1 MPKKYKNMEELNAEA
16 TLKYPDDPVAVQNYI
31 ENHMDQVEGV
41 DRPSDRNQADENAKS
56 TALKVAQDNAKA
68 VADAKEALEK
78 AKKSAQ
84 ESLVKTTKYGIRGL
98 GSYTPIDFNGGGNSV
113 NVAQPAAEP
122 LPTVTGSGGGG
133 EVLWAD
139 LVQQL
144 DNDPKKI
151 SRYLNENP
159 SYVAGE
165 KTKQG
170 MKDFGYEQDEN
181 GKWVNP
187 NEVVS
192 EPEQPKGEEDEDEEK
207 PTTDEGYKS
216 NVDIDNYFSKKGTM
230 PRSIWK
236 AWKDGYFGK
245 DINSKDAKEMR
256 NYFMLNSA
264 LNAIGNAIG
273 GFKSGLDNTEF
284 TPDKSLWQQKQ
295 AENVAQQTQRE
306 NEVLNRDVERTET
319 RADKIFDVET
329 QAEISNMWNSL
340 SDAQKQGFMDAKNAI
355 EKGDYGSAETLIR
368 NSMGKDEYAKWVKQ
382 FEDVKQQLSI
392 NADTRANTQLDY
404 MMRMGP
410 AGMMLQLLG
419 LFR

>member
-1 MPKKYKNMEELNAEA
+1 MGKKYKTQEELIAEA
-16 TLKYPDDPVAVQNYI
+16 KLKYPDDPVAVQNYI
-31 ENHMDQVEGV
+31 ENHSNQVAGV
-41 DRPSDRNQADENAKS
+41 ERAKDRNALDQKAADAGVEVAK
-56 TALKVAQDNAKA
+56 DNAAA
-68 VADAKEALEK
+68 VADAKAAMKEAK
-78 AKKSAQ
+78 NAAKG
-84 ESLVKTTKYGIRGL
+84 SLVGRTSFGTKAM
-98 GSYTPIDFNGGGNSV
+98 GSYTPINFNGGESPV
-113 NVAQPAAEP
+113 NAAQPAAEP
-122 LPTVTGSGGGG
+122 LPTVTGSGEGK
-133 EVLWAD
+133 EVLWSD

-144 DNDPKKI
+144 DNDPEKI
-151 SRYLNENP
+151 SRYLNENET
-159 SYVAGE
+159 YVPGE

-170 MKDFGYEQDEN
+170 MKDLGYIQDEN

-187 NEVVS
+187 NKPVS
-192 EPEQPKGEEDEDEEK
+192 EPEQSKDEEEK
-207 PTTDEGYKS
+207 PAKEEDYKS

-264 LNAIGNAIG
+264 LNAIGNTIG
-273 GFKSGLDNTEF
+273 GFRSGLNGNEF

-319 RADKIFDVET
+319 RADKIFDVGT

-340 SDAQKQGFMDAKNAI
+340 STAQKQGFMDAKNAL

-368 NSMGKDEYAKWVKQ
+368 NSMGQDEYAKWLKQ

-392 NADTRANTQLDY
+392 NADTRANTQLEY
-404 MMRMGP
+404 MMNMGP
-410 AGMMLQLLG
+410 VGMMLQLLG
-419 LFR
+419 MLR

>member
-1 MPKKYKNMEELNAEA
+1 MQRKKYKTQDELIAEA
-16 TLKYPDDPVAVQNYI
+16 KLKYPDDPVAVQNYI
-31 ENHMDQVEGV
+31 ENHSNQVEGV
-41 DRPSDRNQADENAKS
+41 DRAKDRNALDQKAADAGVEVAK
-56 TALKVAQDNAKA
+56 DNAAA
-68 VADAKEALEK
+68 VADAKAAMKEA
-78 AKKSAQ
+78 KSAAKG
-84 ESLVKTTKYGIRGL
+84 SLVGRTSFGTKAM
-98 GSYTPIDFNGGGNSV
+98 GSYTPINFNGGESPV
-113 NVAQPAAEP
+113 NAAQPAAEP
-122 LPTVTGSGGGG
+122 LPTVTGSGEGK
-133 EVLWAD
+133 EVLWSD

-144 DNDPKKI
+144 DNDPEKI
-151 SRYLNENP
+151 SRYLNENET
-159 SYVAGE
+159 YVPGE

-170 MKDFGYEQDEN
+170 MKDLGYIQDEN

-187 NEVVS
+187 NKPVS
-192 EPEQPKGEEDEDEEK
+192 EPEQPKGEEEK
-207 PTTDEGYKS
+207 PAKEEDYKS

-264 LNAIGNAIG
+264 LNAIGNTIG
-273 GFKSGLDNTEF
+273 GFRSGLNGNEF

-319 RADKIFDVET
+319 RADKIFDVGT
-329 QAEISNMWNSL
+329 QAELSNMWNSL
-340 SDAQKQGFMDAKNAI
+340 STAQKQGFMDAKNAL

-368 NSMGKDEYAKWVKQ
+368 NSMGQDEYAKWLKQ

-392 NADTRANTQLDY
+392 NADTRANTQLEY
-404 MMRMGP
+404 MMNMGP
-410 AGMMLQLLG
+410 VGMMLQLLG
-419 LFR
+419 MLR

>member
-1 MPKKYKNMEELNAEA
+1 MGKKYKTQEELIAEA
-16 TLKYPDDPVAVQNYI
+16 KLKYPDDPAAVQNYI
-31 ENHMDQVEGV
+31 ENHSNQVAGV
-41 DRPSDRNQADENAKS
+41 ERAKDRNALDQKAADAGVEVAK
-56 TALKVAQDNAKA
+56 DNAAA
-68 VADAKEALEK
+68 VADAKAAMKEAK
-78 AKKSAQ
+78 NAAKG
-84 ESLVKTTKYGIRGL
+84 SLVGRTSFGTKAM
-98 GSYTPIDFNGGGNSV
+98 GSYTPINFNGGESPV
-113 NVAQPAAEP
+113 NAAQPAAEP
-122 LPTVTGSGGGG
+122 LPTVTGSGEGK
-133 EVLWAD
+133 EVLWSD

-144 DNDPKKI
+144 DNDPEKI
-151 SRYLNENP
+151 SRYLNENET
-159 SYVAGE
+159 YVPGE

-170 MKDFGYEQDEN
+170 MKDLGYIQDEN

-187 NEVVS
+187 NKPVS
-192 EPEQPKGEEDEDEEK
+192 EPEQPKGEEEK
-207 PTTDEGYKS
+207 PTKEEDYKS

-264 LNAIGNAIG
+264 LNAIGNTIG
-273 GFKSGLDNTEF
+273 GFRSGLNGNEF

-319 RADKIFDVET
+319 RADKIFDVGT

-340 SDAQKQGFMDAKNAI
+340 STAQKQGFMDAKNAL

-368 NSMGKDEYAKWVKQ
+368 NSMGQDEYAKWLKQ

-392 NADTRANTQLDY
+392 NADTRANTQLEY
-404 MMRMGP
+404 MMNMGP
-410 AGMMLQLLG
+410 VGMMLQLLG
-419 LFR
+419 MLR

>member
-1 MPKKYKNMEELNAEA
+1 MQRKKYKTQDELIAEA
-16 TLKYPDDPVAVQNYI
+16 KLKYPDDPVAVQNYI
-31 ENHMDQVEGV
+31 ENHSNQVEGV
-41 DRPSDRNQADENAKS
+41 DRAKDRNALDQKAADAGVEVAK
-56 TALKVAQDNAKA
+56 DNAAA
-68 VADAKEALEK
+68 VADAKAAMKEAK
-78 AKKSAQ
+78 NAAKG
-84 ESLVKTTKYGIRGL
+84 SLVGRTSFGTKAM
-98 GSYTPIDFNGGGNSV
+98 GSYTPINFNGSESPV
-113 NVAQPAAEP
+113 NAAQPAAEP
-122 LPTVTGSGGGG
+122 LPIVTGSGEGK
-133 EVLWAD
+133 EVLWSD

-144 DNDPKKI
+144 DNDPEKI
-151 SRYLNENP
+151 SRYLNENET
-159 SYVAGE
+159 YVPGE

-170 MKDFGYEQDEN
+170 MKDLGYIQDEN

-187 NEVVS
+187 NKPVS
-192 EPEQPKGEEDEDEEK
+192 EPEQPKGEEEK
-207 PTTDEGYKS
+207 PAKEEDYKS

-264 LNAIGNAIG
+264 LNAIGNTIG
-273 GFKSGLDNTEF
+273 GFRSGLNGNEF

-319 RADKIFDVET
+319 RADKIFDVGT
-329 QAEISNMWNSL
+329 QAELSNMWNSL
-340 SDAQKQGFMDAKNAI
+340 STAQKQGFMDAKNAL

-368 NSMGKDEYAKWVKQ
+368 NSMGQDEYAKWLKQ

-392 NADTRANTQLDY
+392 NADARANTQLEY
-404 MMRMGP
+404 MMNMGP
-410 AGMMLQLLG
+410 VGMMLQLLG
-419 LFR
+419 MLR

>member
-1 MPKKYKNMEELNAEA
+1 MGKKYKTQEELIAEA
-16 TLKYPDDPVAVQNYI
+16 KLKYPDDPVAVQNYI
-31 ENHMDQVEGV
+31 ENHSNQVAGV
-41 DRPSDRNQADENAKS
+41 ERAKDRNALDQKAADAGVEVAK
-56 TALKVAQDNAKA
+56 DNAAA
-68 VADAKEALEK
+68 VADAKAAMKEAK
-78 AKKSAQ
+78 NAAKG
-84 ESLVKTTKYGIRGL
+84 SLVGKTSFGTKAM
-98 GSYTPIDFNGGGNSV
+98 GSYTPINFNGGESPV
-113 NVAQPAAEP
+113 NAAQPAAEP
-122 LPTVTGSGGGG
+122 LPTVTGSGEGK
-133 EVLWAD
+133 EVLWSD

-144 DNDPKKI
+144 DNDPEKI
-151 SRYLNENP
+151 SRYLNENET
-159 SYVAGE
+159 YVPGE

-170 MKDFGYEQDEN
+170 MKDLGYIQDEN

-187 NEVVS
+187 NKPVS
-192 EPEQPKGEEDEDEEK
+192 EPEQPKGGEEK
-207 PTTDEGYKS
+207 PAKEEDYKS

-264 LNAIGNAIG
+264 LNAIGNTIG
-273 GFKSGLDNTEF
+273 GFRSGLNGNEF

-319 RADKIFDVET
+319 RADKIFDVGT

-340 SDAQKQGFMDAKNAI
+340 STAQKQGFMDAKNAL

-368 NSMGKDEYAKWVKQ
+368 NSMGQDEYAKWLKQ

-392 NADTRANTQLDY
+392 NADTRANTQLEY
-404 MMRMGP
+404 MMNMGP
-410 AGMMLQLLG
+410 VGMMLQLLG
-419 LFR
+419 MLR

>member
-1 MPKKYKNMEELNAEA
+1 MGKKYKTQEELIAEA
-16 TLKYPDDPVAVQNYI
+16 KLKYPDDPVAVQNYI
-31 ENHMDQVEGV
+31 ENHSNQVAGV
-41 DRPSDRNQADENAKS
+41 ERAKDRNALDQKAADAGVEVAK
-56 TALKVAQDNAKA
+56 DNAAA
-68 VADAKEALEK
+68 VADAKAAMKEAK
-78 AKKSAQ
+78 NAAKG
-84 ESLVKTTKYGIRGL
+84 SLVGRTSFGTKAM
-98 GSYTPIDFNGGGNSV
+98 GSYTPINFNGGESPV
-113 NVAQPAAEP
+113 NAAQPAAEP
-122 LPTVTGSGGGG
+122 LPTVTGSGEGK
-133 EVLWAD
+133 EVLWSD

-144 DNDPKKI
+144 DNDPEKI
-151 SRYLNENP
+151 SRYLNENET
-159 SYVAGE
+159 YVPGE

-170 MKDFGYEQDEN
+170 MKDLGYIQDEN

-187 NEVVS
+187 NKLVS
-192 EPEQPKGEEDEDEEK
+192 EPEQSKDEEEK
-207 PTTDEGYKS
+207 PAKEEDYKS

-264 LNAIGNAIG
+264 LNAIGNTIG
-273 GFKSGLDNTEF
+273 GFRSGLNGNEF

-319 RADKIFDVET
+319 RADKIFDVGT

-340 SDAQKQGFMDAKNAI
+340 STAQKQGFMDAKNAL

-368 NSMGKDEYAKWVKQ
+368 NSMGQDEYAKWLKQ

-392 NADTRANTQLDY
+392 NADTRANTQLEY
-404 MMRMGP
+404 MMNMGP
-410 AGMMLQLLG
+410 VGMMLQLLG
-419 LFR
+419 ILR

>member
-1 MPKKYKNMEELNAEA
+1 MVKKYKTKDELIAEA
-16 TLKYPDDPVAVQNYI
+16 KLKYPDDPESVQRYI
-31 ENHMDQVEGV
+31 ENHEDQVEGV
-41 DRPSDRNQADENAKS
+41 DRGSDR
-56 TALKVAQDNAKA
+56 TALDQDAKDAGNDVAKDNAKA

-78 AKKSAQ
+78 AKKSAK
-84 ESLVKTTKYGIRGL
+84 ESLVNVKKYGIKGL

-113 NVAQPAAEP
+113 NVAQPASEP
-122 LPTVTGSGGGG
+122 LPTVTGSGEGG
-133 EVLWAD
+133 EVLWKD
-139 LVQQL
+139 LVEQL
-144 DNDPKKI
+144 DNNSKSI
-151 SRYLNENP
+151 ARYLNENP

-170 MKDFGYEQDEN
+170 MKEFGYEQDEN

-192 EPEQPKGEEDEDEEK
+192 EPEQPKGEEDEEK
-207 PTTDEGYKS
+207 PSTEENYKS

-264 LNAIGNAIG
+264 LNAISNAIG
-273 GFKSGLDNTEF
+273 GFKSGLDNSEF

-392 NADTRANTQLDY
+392 NADTRANTQLEY
-404 MMRMGP
+404 MMNMGP
-410 AGMMLQLLG
+410 AGMILQLLG

>member
-1 MPKKYKNMEELNAEA
+1 MGKKYKTQEELIAEA
-16 TLKYPDDPVAVQNYI
+16 KLKYPDDPVAVQNYI
-31 ENHMDQVEGV
+31 ENHSNQVAGV
-41 DRPSDRNQADENAKS
+41 ERAKDRNALDQKAADAGVEVAK
-56 TALKVAQDNAKA
+56 DNAAA
-68 VADAKEALEK
+68 VADAKAAMKEAK
-78 AKKSAQ
+78 DAAKG
-84 ESLVKTTKYGIRGL
+84 SLVGRTSFGTKAM
-98 GSYTPIDFNGGGNSV
+98 GSYTPINFNGGESPV
-113 NVAQPAAEP
+113 NAAQPAAEP
-122 LPTVTGSGGGG
+122 LPTVTGSGEGK
-133 EVLWAD
+133 EVLWSD

-144 DNDPKKI
+144 DNDPEKI
-151 SRYLNENP
+151 SRYLNENET
-159 SYVAGE
+159 YVPGE

-170 MKDFGYEQDEN
+170 MKDLGYIQDEN

-187 NEVVS
+187 NKPVS
-192 EPEQPKGEEDEDEEK
+192 EPEQPKGEEEK
-207 PTTDEGYKS
+207 PAKEEDYKS

-264 LNAIGNAIG
+264 LNAIGNTIG
-273 GFKSGLDNTEF
+273 GFRSGLNGNEF

-319 RADKIFDVET
+319 RADKIFDVGT

-340 SDAQKQGFMDAKNAI
+340 STAQKQGFMDAKNAL

-368 NSMGKDEYAKWVKQ
+368 NSMGQDEYAKWLKQ

-392 NADTRANTQLDY
+392 NADTRANTQLEY
-404 MMRMGP
+404 MMNMGP
-410 AGMMLQLLG
+410 VGMMLQLLG
-419 LFR
+419 MLR

>member
-1 MPKKYKNMEELNAEA
+1 MGKKYKTQEELVAEA
-16 TLKYPDDPVAVQNYI
+16 KLKYPDDPVAVQNYI
-31 ENHMDQVEGV
+31 ENHSNQVAGV
-41 DRPSDRNQADENAKS
+41 ERAKDRNALDQKAADAGVEVAK
-56 TALKVAQDNAKA
+56 DNAAA
-68 VADAKEALEK
+68 VADAKAAMREAK
-78 AKKSAQ
+78 NAAKGSLIGRSSFGTKSM
-84 ESLVKTTKYGIRGL
+84 
-98 GSYTPIDFNGGGNSV
+98 GSYAPINFNGGESPV
-113 NVAQPAAEP
+113 NAAQPAAEP
-122 LPTVTGSGGGG
+122 LPTVTGSGEGK
-133 EVLWAD
+133 EVLWSD

-144 DNDPKKI
+144 DNDPEKI
-151 SRYLNENP
+151 SRYLNENET
-159 SYVAGE
+159 YVPGE

-170 MKDFGYEQDEN
+170 MKDLGYIQDEN

-187 NEVVS
+187 NKPVS
-192 EPEQPKGEEDEDEEK
+192 EPEQPKGEEEK
-207 PTTDEGYKS
+207 PTKEEDYKS

-264 LNAIGNAIG
+264 LNAIGNTIG
-273 GFKSGLDNTEF
+273 GFRSGLNGNEF

-319 RADKIFDVET
+319 RADKIFDVGT

-340 SDAQKQGFMDAKNAI
+340 STAQKQGFMDAKNAL

-368 NSMGKDEYAKWVKQ
+368 NSMGQDEYAKWLKQ

-392 NADTRANTQLDY
+392 NADTRANTQLEY
-404 MMRMGP
+404 MMNMGP
-410 AGMMLQLLG
+410 VGMMLQLLG
-419 LFR
+419 MLR

>member
-1 MPKKYKNMEELNAEA
+1 MGKKYKTQEELIAEA
-16 TLKYPDDPVAVQNYI
+16 KLKYPDDPVAVQNYI
-31 ENHMDQVEGV
+31 ENHSNQVAGV
-41 DRPSDRNQADENAKS
+41 ERAKDRNALDQKAADAGVEVAK
-56 TALKVAQDNAKA
+56 DNAAA
-68 VADAKEALEK
+68 VADAKAAMKEAK
-78 AKKSAQ
+78 NAAKG
-84 ESLVKTTKYGIRGL
+84 SLVGRTSFGTKAM
-98 GSYTPIDFNGGGNSV
+98 GSYTPINFNGGESPV
-113 NVAQPAAEP
+113 NAAQPAAEP
-122 LPTVTGSGGGG
+122 LPTVTGSGEGK
-133 EVLWAD
+133 EVLWSD

-144 DNDPKKI
+144 DNDPEKI
-151 SRYLNENP
+151 SRYLNENET
-159 SYVAGE
+159 YVPGE

-170 MKDFGYEQDEN
+170 MKELGYIQDEN

-187 NEVVS
+187 NKPVS
-192 EPEQPKGEEDEDEEK
+192 EPEQPKGEEEK
-207 PTTDEGYKS
+207 PAKEEDYKS

-264 LNAIGNAIG
+264 LNAIGNTIG
-273 GFKSGLDNTEF
+273 GFRSGLNGNEF

-319 RADKIFDVET
+319 RADKIFDVGT

-340 SDAQKQGFMDAKNAI
+340 STAQKQGFMDAKNAL

-368 NSMGKDEYAKWVKQ
+368 NSMGQDEYAKWLKQ

-392 NADTRANTQLDY
+392 NADTRANTQLEY
-404 MMRMGP
+404 MMNMGP
-410 AGMMLQLLG
+410 VGMMLQLLG
-419 LFR
+419 MLR

>member
-1 MPKKYKNMEELNAEA
+1 MGKKYKTQEELIAEA
-16 TLKYPDDPVAVQNYI
+16 KLKYPDDPVAVQNYI
-31 ENHMDQVEGV
+31 ENHSNQVAGV
-41 DRPSDRNQADENAKS
+41 ERAKDRNALDQKAADAGVEVAK
-56 TALKVAQDNAKA
+56 DNAAA
-68 VADAKEALEK
+68 VADAKAAMREAK
-78 AKKSAQ
+78 NAAKS
-84 ESLVKTTKYGIRGL
+84 SLVGRTSFGTKAM
-98 GSYTPIDFNGGGNSV
+98 GSYTPINFNGGESPV
-113 NVAQPAAEP
+113 NAAQPAAEP
-122 LPTVTGSGGGG
+122 LPTVTGSGEGK
-133 EVLWAD
+133 EVLWSD

-144 DNDPKKI
+144 DNDPEKI
-151 SRYLNENP
+151 SRYLNENET
-159 SYVAGE
+159 YVPGE

-170 MKDFGYEQDEN
+170 MKDLGYIQDEN

-187 NEVVS
+187 NKPVS
-192 EPEQPKGEEDEDEEK
+192 EPEQSKDEEK
-207 PTTDEGYKS
+207 KPAKEEDYKS

-264 LNAIGNAIG
+264 LNAIGNTIG
-273 GFKSGLDNTEF
+273 GFRSGLNGNEF

-319 RADKIFDVET
+319 RADKIFDVGT

-340 SDAQKQGFMDAKNAI
+340 STAQKQGFMDAKNAL

-368 NSMGKDEYAKWVKQ
+368 NSMGQDEYAKWLKQ

-392 NADTRANTQLDY
+392 NADTRANTQLEY
-404 MMRMGP
+404 MMNMGP
-410 AGMMLQLLG
+410 VGMMLQLLG
-419 LFR
+419 MLR